1 MQKQADILP
10 PPRAGC
16 RTSPRWRKQS
26 MQGPNPRALVTSTS
40 SLLGQKLER
49 VKGRGMHPR

>member
-10 PPRAGC
+10 PPRASC

-26 MQGPNPRALVTSTS
+26 MQGPNPRALVISTS